1 MLALM
6 STSGVRCN
14 AVVATDET
22 IRQQLMDVPPSR
34 PGAPCCICAGTG
46 RTPATSA
53 PGLGSPLPHLRRN
66 WAQQLPHLR
75 RNWAQQL
82 PHLSGTGLAPAG
94 RARLP
99 QWFEGPRARGD
110 LMVFAS
116 GTVSGTARGRE
127 GLCTSD
133 AQPLGVA
140 SGTVRALP

>member
-6 STSGVRCN
+6 STNGVRCN
-14 AVVATDET
+14 ALVATDET

-34 PGAPCCICAGTG
+34 PGAPCCICAETG

-53 PGLGSPLPHLRRN
+53 PGLGAP
-66 WAQQLPHLR
+66 LPHLR

-99 QWFEGPRARGD
+99 QWFEGPRRKGGPDGFRKWDCEWDCPWARG
-110 LMVFAS
+110 
-116 GTVSGTARGRE
+116 TVHVGRA
-127 GLCTSD
+127 T
-133 AQPLGVA
+133 LGVA
-140 SGTVRALP
+140 SGTVRVLP